1 MSDRT
6 SHIFEGAG
14 STLQTTYTAAATT
27 AVTSGYSCAEYDRIN
42 VYMTVSAI
50 VSAGVVNCSIEYSHD
65 GTNWFILYAP
75 DPSVAAFGKWEQY
88 KATPIGAA
96 QGYYFSLPTAG
107 AFFRVRV
114 TYVSGTSVTIS
125 SATIE
130 GKS

>member
-50 VSAGVVNCSIEYSHD
+50 VSAGVVAASIEYSHD
-65 GTNWFILYAP
+65 GTNWFLLYMP
-75 DPSVAAFGKWEQY
+75 DGLTSDFGKWGQY
-88 KATPIGAA
+88 KATPLGTA
-96 QGYYFSLPTAG
+96 QGYFLSFPTAG